1 MGHKN
6 TSSVVFSHNDFLL
19 WPWHN
24 IDVTSLIVCTIHSK
38 WNTKICILN
47 SKGKVSEPNSWTSL
61 KLRRLLFNIAHFTY
75 FPLVEFIWNRMLIMT
90 KDNKNMWNFSTF
102 SSPNQLWRSIN
113 KICWFQWI
121 SSSLM
126 NSCFQIYFECWLE
139 STIDISS
146 DSLGYSRYKI
156 KH

>member
-38 WNTKICILN
+38 WNTKICMLN

-90 KDNKNMWNFSTF
+90 KDNKKFVEF
-102 SSPNQLWRSIN
+102 FDFLFAQSIMKKYKQN
-113 KICWFQWI
+113 LLISMDFKFFDELMLSNLFWMLTWVNNWYFKWFVGIQ
-121 SSSLM
+121 
-126 NSCFQIYFECWLE
+126 
-139 STIDISS
+139 
-146 DSLGYSRYKI
+146 
-156 KH
+156 